1 MKKADNFNSTKWLVE
16 NRITEKTNIN
26 KVYVILSRDQGLV
39 SATLDPNKV
48 EELIKEQ
55 EKFEEMGGG
64 RPSVYVKEVTLE

>member
-1 MKKADNFNSTKWLVE
+1 MDNFNLKKYLVE

-55 EKFEEMGGG
+55 EKFEEMDGG